1 MKKDNIKK
9 YFIKYSLEFFV
20 IVMGVTFSFFLQNIR
35 NDIEIDTK
43 RELIIDNLLSELESD
58 QAYIEKTKQDF
69 KREMEYVNKLL
80 SDSLTT
86 KEIKNYPKNF
96 SSLNPFFS
104 VKKFRPSRSIYN
116 SIVNDGSF
124 NIIEPTSLK
133 ALIDNVYELNYNT
146 IINIIDSEQ
155 KIADKADE
163 FFVNNYTETYVK
175 NFWFNNDEKLIS
187 SVYKI
192 MQKDSKFKALMVQK
206 ISFMEVKVAHL
217 NDYSIKRD
225 SLINLIKSNRKINI
239 TFSYNL

>member
-206 ISFMEVKVAHL
+206 ISFMEVKVTYL
-217 NDYSIKRD
+217 NNYSIKQD
-225 SLINLIKSNRKINI
+225 SLINLIKSNKK
-239 TFSYNL
+239 

>member
-20 IVMGVTFSFFLQNIR
+20 IVIGVTFSFFLQNIR

-124 NIIEPTSLK
+124 NIIEPTRLK

-225 SLINLIKSNRKINI
+225 SLINLIKSNKK
-239 TFSYNL
+239 

>member
-1 MKKDNIKK
+1 
-9 YFIKYSLEFFV
+9 
-20 IVMGVTFSFFLQNIR
+20 MGVTFSFFLQNIR

-225 SLINLIKSNRKINI
+225 SLINLIKSNKK
-239 TFSYNL
+239 

>member
-133 ALIDNVYELNYNT
+133 ALIDNVYELNYNI

-225 SLINLIKSNRKINI
+225 SLINLIKSNKK
-239 TFSYNL
+239 

>member
-35 NDIEIDTK
+35 NDIEIDTN
-43 RELIIDNLLSELESD
+43 RELIIDNLLRELETD

-69 KREMEYVNKLL
+69 KIEMEYVNKLL

-124 NIIEPTSLK
+124 NIIEPTRLK

-225 SLINLIKSNRKINI
+225 SLINLIKSNKK
-239 TFSYNL
+239 

>member
-225 SLINLIKSNRKINI
+225 SLINLIKSNKK
-239 TFSYNL
+239 

>member
-58 QAYIEKTKQDF
+58 QAYIEETKQDF

-206 ISFMEVKVAHL
+206 ISFMEVKVDHL

-225 SLINLIKSNRKINI
+225 SLINLIKSNKK
-239 TFSYNL
+239 

>member
-217 NDYSIKRD
+217 NNYSIKRD
-225 SLINLIKSNRKINI
+225 SLINLIKSNKK
-239 TFSYNL
+239 

>member
-206 ISFMEVKVAHL
+206 ISFMEVKVANL
-217 NDYSIKRD
+217 NNYSIKQD
-225 SLINLIKSNRKINI
+225 SLINLIKSNKK
-239 TFSYNL
+239 

>member
-1 MKKDNIKK
+1 
-9 YFIKYSLEFFV
+9 
-20 IVMGVTFSFFLQNIR
+20 MGVTFSFFLQNIR

-133 ALIDNVYELNYNT
+133 ALIDNVYELNFNT

-225 SLINLIKSNRKINI
+225 SLINLIKSNKK
-239 TFSYNL
+239 

>member
-35 NDIEIDTK
+35 DDIEIDTK

-58 QAYIEKTKQDF
+58 QVYIEKTKQDF
-69 KREMEYVNKLL
+69 KREMEYVNKLI

-86 KEIKNYPKNF
+86 QEIKNYPKNF

-104 VKKFRPSRSIYN
+104 VSKFRPTRSIYN

-133 ALIDNVYELNYNT
+133 ALIDNVYELNYNI
-146 IINIIDSEQ
+146 IINI
-155 KIADKADE
+155 
-163 FFVNNYTETYVK
+163 VK
-175 NFWFNNDEKLIS
+175 TKTLKSLIS
-187 SVYKI
+187 
-192 MQKDSKFKALMVQK
+192 DRFSK
-206 ISFMEVKVAHL
+206 
-217 NDYSIKRD
+217 
-225 SLINLIKSNRKINI
+225 
-239 TFSYNL
+239 

>member
-35 NDIEIDTK
+35 NDIEINTK

-206 ISFMEVKVAHL
+206 ISFMEVKVAYL
-217 NDYSIKRD
+217 NNYSIKRD
-225 SLINLIKSNRKINI
+225 SLINLIKSNKK
-239 TFSYNL
+239 

>member
-192 MQKDSKFKALMVQK
+192 MQKDYKFKALMVQK

-225 SLINLIKSNRKINI
+225 SLINLIKSNKK
-239 TFSYNL
+239 

>member
-35 NDIEIDTK
+35 NDIEINTK

-225 SLINLIKSNRKINI
+225 SLINLIKSNKK
-239 TFSYNL
+239 

>member
-206 ISFMEVKVAHL
+206 ISFMEIKVAHL

-225 SLINLIKSNRKINI
+225 SLINLIKSN
-239 TFSYNL
+239 